1 MADDKLFDVDFSSL
15 TDTEPIS
22 MEEVNSG
29 TAEEKTSEEGEATEE
44 IIEEPT
50 DKITETKKEPEPD
63 TLDIETISGETSEEE
78 TAEPEIEEVTDKEE
92 KTPVSKETKT
102 APGSEGDSS
111 PISPFASLLHEKG
124 FLPNLDWDKFNE
136 SDNKVEALAEAM
148 RSEIAIANN
157 NFINSLP
164 PELIDTVKAVAN
176 GVPLDALKGPVLKQ
190 IDYGKIGEA
199 ELKDDVELQ
208 KKIIKEGL
216 AIKGFKAKKISK
228 LIETYEDTG
237 SLEEESKDTLE
248 DLQEHYAK
256 EQEYIKQQYAK
267 QQEEL
272 EQRNK
277 ATIHHIQSSIEDVDE
292 IIPGVKLNKTTR
304 DKLFHNMTQIVR
316 EDEQGTP
323 QNFVMAMRSENPI
336 GFDLAVTYLADV
348 TKGFTD
354 WSKIKKAGKTN
365 AVKDFEKALGTTS
378 HTSGRPKG
386 DPSSE
391 TGAEESLMDSLA
403 TMFPSNNK

>member
-29 TAEEKTSEEGEATEE
+29 AVEETTSEGGETPEETVEEK
-44 IIEEPT
+44 
-50 DKITETKKEPEPD
+50 TETKKEPEPD

-78 TAEPEIEEVTDKEE
+78 TPETEEVADKEE
-92 KTPVSKETKT
+92 KIPISKETKT

-124 FLPNLDWDKFNE
+124 FLPNLDWDKFDA
-136 SDNKVEALAEAM
+136 SDNKIEALAEAM
-148 RSEIAIANN
+148 RSEVEIANG
-157 NFINSLP
+157 NFIHSFP
-164 PELIDTVKAVAN
+164 PELIETAKAVAN
-176 GVPLDALKGPVLKQ
+176 GVPFKDLKGPTLKQ
-190 IDYGKIGEA
+190 LDYSKIEGTELA
-199 ELKDDVELQ
+199 ENAELQ
-208 KKIIKEGL
+208 KKLVSEHL
-216 AIKGFKAKKISK
+216 TSKGFKPKKISK
-228 LIETYEDTG
+228 LLETYEDTG
-237 SLEEESKDTLE
+237 SLEDEAKDSLEELKEL
-248 DLQEHYAK
+248 YAK
-256 EQEYIKQQYAK
+256 QQEYVKQQYAR

-272 EQRNK
+272 EQRNH

-304 DKLFHNMTQIVR
+304 DRLFHNMTQIVR

-378 HTSGRPKG
+378 HTPGRPKG
-386 DPSSE
+386 DPLSE

>member
-1 MADDKLFDVDFSSL
+1 MVDDKLFDVDFSSL

-29 TAEEKTSEEGEATEE
+29 TAEEKTSEEGETTEE
-44 IIEEPT
+44 VTEEET
-50 DKITETKKEPEPD
+50 TKKTAETKKEPEPD

-78 TAEPEIEEVTDKEE
+78 TEETEEVVDKKE
-92 KTPVSKETKT
+92 KISISKETKT

-124 FLPNLDWDKFNE
+124 FLPNLNWDKFNE
-136 SDNKVEALAEAM
+136 SDNKVDALAEAM

-190 IDYGKIGEA
+190 IDYSKIGET

-216 AIKGFKAKKISK
+216 AIKGFKTKKISK
-228 LIETYEDTG
+228 LIETYEDIG

-256 EQEYIKQQYAK
+256 EQEYIKQQYAQ
-267 QQEEL
+267 QQEQL
-272 EQRNK
+272 EQQNK
-277 ATIHHIQSSIEDVDE
+277 ATIHHIQSSIDGVDE

-304 DKLFHNMTQIVR
+304 DRLFHNMTQIVR

-378 HTSGRPKG
+378 HTPGRPKG
-386 DPSSE
+386 DPLSE